1 MKMNGRQGKTVGLT
15 SLSAFAERHPIGRN
29 LQVGELLP
37 EEGNLSFLCAD
48 TPKRRHAGTFP
59 QP

>member
-15 SLSAFAERHPIGRN
+15 DLSAFAERHPIDRN
-29 LQVGELLP
+29 LQVGRLLP
-37 EEGNLSFLCAD
+37 EESDLSSLSAD
-48 TPKRRHAGTFP
+48 RPKRRHAGTFP